1 MGCIKVAHTYLEVM
15 LTSGRLTDLDELH
28 HLYQVEDWPVG
39 LVETDLSLPGHALQV
54 SNVSCES

>member
-1 MGCIKVAHTYLEVM
+1 MAHTYLEVM
-15 LTSGRLTDLDELH
+15 LTSGHLTDLDELH